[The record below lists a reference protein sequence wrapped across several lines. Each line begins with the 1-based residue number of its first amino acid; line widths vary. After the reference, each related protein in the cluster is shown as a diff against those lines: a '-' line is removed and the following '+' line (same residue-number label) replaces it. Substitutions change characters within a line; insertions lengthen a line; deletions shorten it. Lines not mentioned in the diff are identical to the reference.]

1 MRVMVTGAE
10 GALGHAVVRR
20 LAEEGWRVASL
31 GSSAD
36 RDDGR
41 FASGDLA
48 DEVNAANVV
57 REAATWLGGVD
68 AFVHLAGA
76 FEWKEAS
83 SATLADWR
91 ALFDSNLATAIASV
105 SAVLPH
111 LLDASAMV
119 FVGARS
125 AEPAG
130 AGFGPYAAAKSG
142 VARLAEAL
150 SRELAPR
157 TRVNVVL
164 PSIIDTPRNRADMPD
179 ADPGTWTS
187 PVAVADVIAFLA
199 SPASRAVNG
208 AQIPV
213 TNAA

>member
-1 MRVMVTGAE
+1 MRVMITGAE

-20 LAEEGWRVASL
+20 FAGDGWRVASL
-31 GSSAD
+31 GKSAD

-48 DEVNAANVV
+48 DENNARRVV
-57 REAATWLGGVD
+57 DDAAAWLGGVD

-76 FEWKEAS
+76 FRSIDVAS
-83 SATLADWR
+83 STLADWR
-91 ALFDSNLATAIASV
+91 ALFDANLGTAVATTNAVRAHLHDGAAI
-105 SAVLPH
+105 
-111 LLDASAMV
+111 V
-119 FVGARS
+119 FVGSRS

-150 SRELAPR
+150 AQELAPR
-157 TRVNVVL
+157 VRVNTVL
-164 PSIIDTPRNRADMPD
+164 PAIIDTPRNRADMPHV
-179 ADPGTWTS
+179 DPSLWTS
-187 PVAVADVIAFLA
+187 PDAVSDAIAFLA

-208 AQIPV
+208 AQLPV
-213 TNAA
+213 VNPA